1 MAQEAVVIVDPIST
15 GGSVA
20 FEAYTRGYAVI
31 ACWCNELTPEFKSHL
46 PDCCLTNFS
55 FYAEVEE
62 GEKTIAETAAAVKKA
77 ADPMKIVAVIV
88 GGESGVTLADKLSTE
103 LKVRSNGI
111 FPFGDRRNKSV
122 QQKAVKAA
130 GMRAVREALGKQ
142 WSAVEAF
149 VESEPMPVVV
159 KPVESCGSDGVKLCR
174 TKEEA
179 KEHFNLLMDSQRKVG
194 AQDAAVLVQEFLKGQ
209 EYVID
214 HVSRD
219 GVHKCVMVYVYDK
232 RPTNGAAFVYYG
244 MIPVDAES
252 KEAKIL
258 IDYTRGVLDALKLD
272 NGPTHGEVMMTADGP
287 CLVEMNCRSHGW
299 DGAWVPLAKALTG
312 GYAQPAVAL
321 DSHVDAEA
329 FAKIPDVYPS
339 PFKAA
344 GQTVMLVSFFSGII
358 KSTPGYDKMRK
369 MRSFVA
375 LQTGYKVGSEVTLT
389 VDLFSAVGVL
399 ILAHADKK
407 VLEEDLNAVREMEKT
422 GLFEFEEEID
432 PVTYEASPD
441 LNIQRVGAGRPIR
454 TSSFNGNSVKPTE
467 EKSMLLPVAVALGV
481 GALVGILIGKNMK

>member
-1 MAQEAVVIVDPIST
+1 MVDPIST

-20 FEAYTRGYAVI
+20 FEAYTKGYAVI

-62 GEKTIAETAAAVKKA
+62 GEKTISETAAAVKKA
-77 ADPMKIVAVIV
+77 AAPMKIVAVIV

-111 FPFGDRRNKSV
+111 FSIGDRRNKSV

-130 GMRAVREALGKQ
+130 GMRAVREALGKK

-149 VESEPMPVVV
+149 VESEPFPVVV

-179 KEHFNLLMDSQRKVG
+179 KNHFNLLMDSQRKVG

-209 EYVID
+209 EYVVD

-219 GVHKCVMVYVYDK
+219 GVHKCVMVWVYDK

-244 MIPVDAES
+244 MIPVAADS
-252 KEAKIL
+252 PEAKIL
-258 IDYTRGVLDALKLD
+258 IDYTRGVLDALKLN

-312 GYAQPAVAL
+312 GYAQPGVAV
-321 DSHVDAEA
+321 DSHVDGEA
-329 FAKIPDVYPS
+329 FAKIPALYRC

-344 GQTVMLVSFFSGII
+344 GQSVMLVSFFSGII
-358 KSTPGYDKMRK
+358 KATPGYEKIRRMK
-369 MRSFVA
+369 SFVA
-375 LQTGYKVGSEVTLT
+375 LQTGYKIGSEVTLT

-399 ILAHADKK
+399 ILVHAEKK
-407 VLEEDLNAVREMEKT
+407 VLEEDLATVREMEKT

-432 PVTYEASPD
+432 PATYEASPD
-441 LNIQRVGAGRPIR
+441 TIIAQPGAGRAIR
-454 TSSFNGNSVKPTE
+454 TSSFNVASPKPAE
-467 EKSMLLPVAVALGV
+467 QQSLFLPVVVAVGV
-481 GALVGILIGKNMK
+481 GALMGVLIGKTMK

>member
-1 MAQEAVVIVDPIST
+1 M
-15 GGSVA
+15 
-20 FEAYTRGYAVI
+20 
-31 ACWCNELTPEFKSHL
+31 
-46 PDCCLTNFS
+46 
-55 FYAEVEE
+55 
-62 GEKTIAETAAAVKKA
+62 
-77 ADPMKIVAVIV
+77 
-88 GGESGVTLADKLSTE
+88 TLADKLSTE

-111 FPFGDRRNKSV
+111 FPTGDRRNKSV

-130 GMRAVREALGKQ
+130 GLRAVREALGKQ

-258 IDYTRGVLDALKLD
+258 IDYTRGVLKQKTRKTT
-272 NGPTHGEVMMTADGP
+272 N
-287 CLVEMNCRSHGW
+287 
-299 DGAWVPLAKALTG
+299 
-312 GYAQPAVAL
+312 
-321 DSHVDAEA
+321 
-329 FAKIPDVYPS
+329 
-339 PFKAA
+339 
-344 GQTVMLVSFFSGII
+344 
-358 KSTPGYDKMRK
+358 KMK
-369 MRSFVA
+369 
-375 LQTGYKVGSEVTLT
+375 YKVKT
-389 VDLFSAVGVL
+389 V
-399 ILAHADKK
+399 K
-407 VLEEDLNAVREMEKT
+407 
-422 GLFEFEEEID
+422 
-432 PVTYEASPD
+432 
-441 LNIQRVGAGRPIR
+441 
-454 TSSFNGNSVKPTE
+454 
-467 EKSMLLPVAVALGV
+467 
-481 GALVGILIGKNMK
+481 